1 MDIFRLDDKVTVIT
15 GAGSGIGRATAIVFA
30 ERGAKLALIDINKD
44 NLESISEIMEKEGC
58 IFKTFVAD
66 VSDSSSLGNVF
77 KRIFESFEKVDI
89 LVNVAGI
96 WESTPFLELPN
107 DKLARMLEVNL
118 GGCVNCIRLVL
129 PTMVKRGYGKII
141 SVSSLAGKEGSAVGA
156 SHYAA
161 SKGAIIALSCS
172 LAREFGRFGI
182 NINVVCPGL
191 IQTPMTA
198 GGSEAQVNEYLKRCA
213 FRRTGKPEE
222 VANVIAFL
230 ASEAASFVTG
240 QTWNVCGGT
249 RLN

>member
-30 ERGAKLALIDINKD
+30 ERGAKLALIDINEN
-44 NLESISEIMEKEGC
+44 NLESMGEIMEKTGC
-58 IFKTFVAD
+58 FFKSFVAD

-77 KRIFESFEKVDI
+77 KRIFEDFERVDV
-89 LVNVAGI
+89 LVNIAGI
-96 WESTPFLELPN
+96 WESIPFLELSN
-107 DKLARMLEVNL
+107 DKLSRMMKVNL
-118 GGCVNCIRLVL
+118 SGCVNCIKLAL
-129 PTMVKRGYGKII
+129 PNMVKRGYGKII
-141 SVSSLAGKEGSAVGA
+141 SVSSLAGKEGSAVGS

>member
-1 MDIFRLDDKVTVIT
+1 
-15 GAGSGIGRATAIVFA
+15 
-30 ERGAKLALIDINKD
+30 
-44 NLESISEIMEKEGC
+44 
-58 IFKTFVAD
+58 
-66 VSDSSSLGNVF
+66 
-77 KRIFESFEKVDI
+77 
-89 LVNVAGI
+89 
-96 WESTPFLELPN
+96 
-107 DKLARMLEVNL
+107 
-118 GGCVNCIRLVL
+118 
-129 PTMVKRGYGKII
+129 MVKGGYGKII
-141 SVSSLAGKEGSAVGA
+141 SVSSLAGKEGSAVGS

-191 IQTPMTA
+191 IETPMTA

>member
-1 MDIFRLDDKVTVIT
+1 MDIFRLDDKVAVIT

-30 ERGAKLALIDINKD
+30 ERGAKLSLIDINKD
-44 NLESISEIMEKEGC
+44 NLESISKIMEKKGI

-77 KRIFESFEKVDI
+77 KGIFESFEKVDI

-96 WESTPFLELPN
+96 WEFIPFLELFN

-118 GGCVNCIRLVL
+118 NGCVNCIRLVL
-129 PTMVKRGYGKII
+129 PAMVKRGYGKVI
-141 SVSSLAGKEGSAVGA
+141 SVSSLAGKEGSAVGS

-198 GGSEAQVNEYLKRCA
+198 GGTEAQQNEYLKRCA
-213 FRRTGKPEE
+213 LRRIGKPEE